1 MVDAKRY
8 LRLTPHDLTKIVKK
22 DDGNLYLQ
30 FARFDVEF
38 GTLSDPEEQRIN
50 IEEIKARQE
59 EIQNELAGIELLFK
73 NIEKI

>member
-1 MVDAKRY
+1 MIDAKRY
-8 LRLTPHDLTKIVKK
+8 LRLKDKGLTKIVEHE
-22 DDGNLYLQ
+22 GSTYLQ

-38 GTLSDPEEQRIN
+38 GTLSDPEEQKIN

-59 EIQNELAGIELLFK
+59 EIKNELAGIELLFK